1 VPTVTQEEIYQEL
14 VETIQSEM
22 NELNLSG
29 VPFASH
35 IQRAFSQLRG
45 GKPAKGA
52 KGGPV
57 RYHLPGD
64 KSTHRPDGTPIGD
77 PSTDDTPPTTGGTPP
92 TTGGTPPTTGEDD
105 KAIPILKGK
114 EGVSL
119 QSFVDKMGGTDP
131 EIKGVVRSTIL
142 KYVANQLTK
151 QGVKVMEEKHVAQ
164 AHQMIAEEFINFLD
178 EATIAIYNH
187 PDGKE
192 YSLNGAIQKL
202 RAGGATGIEKQ
213 KLGKLLNAIARWAK
227 SHNLKVNEEIENNI
241 VRMLEERA
249 AIAAAHLAEQK
260 RWKELSGIK

>member
-1 VPTVTQEEIYQEL
+1 MPTVTQEEIYQEL

-29 VPFASH
+29 IPGASH

-45 GKPAKGA
+45 GKAAKGA
-52 KGGPV
+52 QSGRV
-57 RYHLPGD
+57 RYSLPD
-64 KSTHRPDGTPIGD
+64 AKTGD

-92 TTGGTPPTTGEDD
+92 TTGGTPPTTGGDD

-114 EGVSL
+114 DGVSL

-142 KYVANQLTK
+142 KHVANQLTK

-178 EATIAIYNH
+178 EAAIAIYNH

-192 YSLNGAIQKL
+192 HSLNGAIQKL
-202 RAGGATGIEKQ
+202 RAGGATGIEKE

-241 VRMLEERA
+241 VRMLGERA
-249 AIAAAHLAEQK
+249 SIAAAQLAEQK

>member
-1 VPTVTQEEIYQEL
+1 MPTVTQEEIYQEL

-29 VPFASH
+29 IPGASH

-52 KGGPV
+52 QTGRV
-57 RYHLPGD
+57 RYSHPDD
-64 KSTHRPDGTPIGD
+64 KTGD

-92 TTGGTPPTTGEDD
+92 TTGGTPPTTGGTPPTTGDDD

-151 QGVKVMEEKHVAQ
+151 QGVKVMEEEHVAQ

-178 EATIAIYNH
+178 EAAIAIYNH

-192 YSLNGAIQKL
+192 HSLNGAIQKL
-202 RAGGATGIEKQ
+202 RAGGATGIEKE

-249 AIAAAHLAEQK
+249 QVAYAHLVEQK